1 MSYTSFAFFLFLAA
15 VAAVYFLFPVKKYQ
29 WTVLLVA
36 SYVFYLMAGYRYAAF
51 IVITTISTYLAALW
65 IDKIAL
71 KGKEELKAHKADWDK
86 DQKKQFKAVLK
97 KKKHGIM
104 IAVVVLNLGILAFLK
119 YYNFFAGSLND
130 LLAAGGAAFS
140 APTLKLFL
148 PLGISF
154 YTFQSVGYVVDV
166 YREKIRAEKNP
177 AKLALFVSFFPQ
189 IIQGPISFYDQLAHQ
204 LYEPHSFDFTRAK
217 YGAELVLWGLFK
229 KLVIA
234 DRAYIAIKTA
244 LDDYTGFGGTT
255 LTFTVLLYALQLYT
269 DFSGGIDISRGVAQ
283 ILGIDMTQNFRR
295 PYFATSINDYWRR
308 WHISLGAW
316 MKEYVFYPL
325 ALSKSF
331 TNVTKKIRG
340 TKFGATKMGT
350 HIAKVLPTSFAS
362 LVVFFLVGVWH
373 GANWKYVAFGI
384 WNGGVIMLSTL
395 LEPAFQQMTAKL
407 RINPKNWLF
416 VLFQMARTFVIVAIG
431 YVFDVAPDF
440 AQSMRTFWLMLTD
453 QSFTQGKMEI
463 ASLGL
468 TKGEYLI
475 IGVCSLFLLLVSI
488 IQERHPDASLRVMLD
503 KKPFILRY
511 LMLLVG
517 MAVILVFGVYG
528 PGYDAA
534 AFVYMQF

>member
-1 MSYTSFAFFLFLAA
+1 MSYTSFAFFMSLAA
-15 VAAVYFLFPVKKYQ
+15 VSLVYFLFPVKKYQ
-29 WTVLLVA
+29 WTVLLAA

-51 IVITTISTYLAALW
+51 IVITTISTYLAALF
-65 IDKIAL
+65 IDKIAA

-86 DQKKQFKAVLK
+86 EQKKQYKAALK
-97 KKKHGIM
+97 RKKQGIM
-104 IAVVVLNLGILAFLK
+104 LAAAVLNLGILAFLK

-130 LLAAGGAAFS
+130 LLAASGAAFS
-140 APTLKLFL
+140 APTLNLFL

-189 IIQGPISFYDQLAHQ
+189 IIQGPISFYDQLATQ
-204 LYEPHSFDFTRAK
+204 LYEPHRFDFTRCK
-217 YGAELVLWGLFK
+217 HGGELILWGLFK

-234 DRAYIAIKTA
+234 DRAYIAIKTV
-244 LDDYTGFGGTT
+244 LDDYAGFGGTT

-269 DFSGGIDISRGVAQ
+269 DFSGGIDISRGVSQ
-283 ILGIDMTQNFRR
+283 ILGIDMPQNFRR

-325 ALSKSF
+325 ALSRSF
-331 TNVTKKIRG
+331 TNVTKKIRA
-340 TKFGATKMGT
+340 TKFGATKMGA

-373 GANWKYVAFGI
+373 GANWKYVAFGV

-395 LEPAFQQMTAKL
+395 LEPVFQKMTGAL

-416 VLFQMARTFVIVAIG
+416 VLFQMLRTFLIVAIG

-440 AQSMRTFWLMLTD
+440 AESMRTFRLMLTD
-453 QSFTQGKMEI
+453 QNLSKGMTEI
-463 ASLGL
+463 ATLGL
-468 TKGEYLI
+468 SKEEYLLV
-475 IGVCSLFLLLVSI
+475 GVCSLFLLLVSV
-488 IQERHPDASLRVMLD
+488 IQERHPDTTMRAMLD
-503 KKPFILRY
+503 RKPFILRY

-517 MAVILVFGVYG
+517 MAIILVFGVYG